1 MVLTPK
7 HFDVSA
13 NHIGD
18 KQSTTGLLANVGQ
31 LYGLI
36 FGRGFPFA
44 PSIPEAPCWMKPFGI
59 DPGNPGK
66 AAPHMSYAK
75 PFATTSLYDSMLVM
89 ITATRILLTTMTT
102 TMVVMTM
109 MMIMM
114 MTTTTMMMMMVML
127 MTLVI
132 VLTMRMMMM
141 MIMIMIMRMMV
152 VISALDS
159 CVGCF

>member
-36 FGRGFPFA
+36 LGRGFPFA

-89 ITATRILLTTMTT
+89 ITATRILLTTVTT
-102 TMVVMTM
+102 TMVVMMTMTMTMTMTMMMMMTM

-114 MTTTTMMMMMVML
+114 M
-127 MTLVI
+127 
-132 VLTMRMMMM
+132 
-141 MIMIMIMRMMV
+141 MIMRMMV

-159 CVGCF
+159 CVGCFWCPWLLLWCLP